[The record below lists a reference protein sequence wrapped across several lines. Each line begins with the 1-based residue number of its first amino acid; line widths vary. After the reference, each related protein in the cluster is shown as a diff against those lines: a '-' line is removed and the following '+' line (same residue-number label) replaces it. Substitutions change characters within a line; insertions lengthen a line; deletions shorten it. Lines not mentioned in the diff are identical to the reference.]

1 MTGLHPLTAL
11 AIHFATLSL
20 VAFGGINSVIPE
32 MHRHAVEVMG
42 WMTDEEFAQLFAIG
56 QAAPGPNMLVST
68 LVGWHVAGIS
78 GALVATAAMCIPA
91 FVFTYSVFRLL
102 ERYRAQPWRA
112 AVQLG
117 LARVTV
123 GMIAASAFLIARAAD
138 TGLVT
143 FAITAGSACLA
154 YGTKINPLWALA
166 AGGVLGLAGAV

>member
-11 AIHFATLSL
+11 AVHFAMLSL

-56 QAAPGPNMLVST
+56 NAAPGPNMLVST
-68 LVGWHVAGIS
+68 LVGWHVAGLA
-78 GALVATAAMCIPA
+78 GALVATAAICAPA
-91 FVFTYSVFRLL
+91 VVFTYSVFRLL
-102 ERYRAQPWRA
+102 ERYRDRPWRA
-112 AVQLG
+112 AVQIG

-138 TGLVT
+138 TDVIT
-143 FAITAGSACLA
+143 FAITAGSALFA
-154 YGTKINPLWALA
+154 YATKLNPLWALG
-166 AGGVLGLAGAV
+166 AGGALGFAILA